1 VRVFFR
7 SYLPGRIALRFCSL
21 QPSKKRVEMPTT
33 CCPLLD
39 EQARRLRNLYD
50 VQLSLMSRDGSA
62 TELRAVEY
70 ELIRA
75 HRAVK
80 RHRIRCPQCKLNERF
95 MTRWDIRLR
104 PLPSEAP
111 LLPIQVY

>member
-1 VRVFFR
+1 M
-7 SYLPGRIALRFCSL
+7 L
-21 QPSKKRVEMPTT
+21 TT

-50 VQLSLMSRDGSA
+50 MQLSLMSRDGSA
-62 TELRAVEY
+62 NELRAVEY

-80 RHRIRCPQCKLNERF
+80 RHRMGCLQCKLNERF
-95 MTRWDIRLR
+95 LTRSDIRLR
-104 PLPSEAP
+104 PLTSEVP
-111 LLPIQVY
+111 LLPVQVY

>member
-1 VRVFFR
+1 M
-7 SYLPGRIALRFCSL
+7 L
-21 QPSKKRVEMPTT
+21 TT

-39 EQARRLRNLYD
+39 EQARRLRNVYD
-50 VQLSLMSRDGSA
+50 EQLSLMSRDGSA

-75 HRAVK
+75 HKAIK
-80 RHRIRCPQCKLNERF
+80 RHRMRCPQCRLNERF
-95 MTRWDIRLR
+95 PTRSDMRLR